1 MPRRLD
7 RCPNQPQRPMSQERE
22 LLTRALWAVFF
33 AIGLIVLAWL
43 FHSWVVLPAVM
54 AFVLYFTLTKK
65 A

>member
-1 MPRRLD
+1 
-7 RCPNQPQRPMSQERE
+7 MSQERE
-22 LLTRALWAVFF
+22 LLTRVLWAVFF
-33 AIGLIVLAWL
+33 AMGLIVLAWL